1 MFTVYLACLI
11 FGSIL
16 LGASLFSSA
25 EHGADTIDASVDMD
39 TSVDVDTSVDSIDT
53 SGDISQIDD
62 IATVDNSIDHH
73 IVHSVNHSIMKHSFT
88 NEAARFF
95 SFRNFIFFSTFF
107 GLTGTVLTFLGMGFF
122 TTLFSSV
129 FLGSLSYV
137 FGYGLMKYLKSSE
150 TGEDIKLRDLI
161 GKTGTV
167 TLGISINRIGKVI
180 INIGSFSREYSAA
193 LSESCKEEK
202 LKRNEKIIVIDIN
215 KDILVVDKLD
225 F

>member
-1 MFTVYLACLI
+1 
-11 FGSIL
+11 
-16 LGASLFSSA
+16 
-25 EHGADTIDASVDMD
+25 
-39 TSVDVDTSVDSIDT
+39 
-53 SGDISQIDD
+53 
-62 IATVDNSIDHH
+62 
-73 IVHSVNHSIMKHSFT
+73 
-88 NEAARFF
+88 
-95 SFRNFIFFSTFF
+95 
-107 GLTGTVLTFLGMGFF
+107 
-122 TTLFSSV
+122 
-129 FLGSLSYV
+129 LGSLSYV